1 MAETISPRYSRILLK
16 LSGEALSGNKDMGI
30 DAQVLDQMSLSIA
43 HLVGLGVQVGIV
55 VGGGNLYRGSQ
66 LQKDGLVGRVTGDQM
81 GMLATVMN
89 GLAMRD
95 ALVRRNIRTRL
106 MSALPIGTVV
116 ESYSSRDAIRHL
128 SQGEV
133 CVFVAGTGN
142 PFFTTDTA
150 ACLRGIEIE
159 ANLILKATKVDG
171 VYNKDPSKYEDAV
184 KYLDKFSAKDQ
195 LVSPAILGTIGNCYA
210 EMGQLDKAA
219 GTLLKAADKADSQA
233 LSPIYLIQAGQLF
246 EKLGKNSEAVKA
258 YTLVKEKYF
267 NSYQSMD
274 IDKYIERASI
284 K

>member
-133 CVFVAGTGN
+133 CVLLLVQEIHS
-142 PFFTTDTA
+142 
-150 ACLRGIEIE
+150 LR
-159 ANLILKATKVDG
+159 LIR
-171 VYNKDPSKYEDAV
+171 
-184 KYLDKFSAKDQ
+184 Q
-195 LVSPAILGTIGNCYA
+195 LAYA
-210 EMGQLDKAA
+210 E
-219 GTLLKAADKADSQA
+219 LKLKQ
-233 LSPIYLIQAGQLF
+233 I
-246 EKLGKNSEAVKA
+246 
-258 YTLVKEKYF
+258 
-267 NSYQSMD
+267 
-274 IDKYIERASI
+274 
-284 K
+284 

>member
-1 MAETISPRYSRILLK
+1 MAENSPRFSRILLK

-30 DAQVLDQMSLSIA
+30 DAPVLDQMSLAIA

-89 GLAMRD
+89 GLALRD
-95 ALVRRNIRTRL
+95 ALERRNIKTRL
-106 MSALPIGTVV
+106 MSAISIVGMV

-128 SQGEV
+128 KNGEV

-159 ANLILKATKVDG
+159 AKLILKATKVDG
-171 VYNKDPSKYEDAV
+171 VYDKDPSKHDDAV
-184 KYLDKFSAKDQ
+184 KYDQLSFDEVLDK
-195 LVSPAILGTIGNCYA
+195 
-210 EMGQLDKAA
+210 
-219 GTLLKAADKADSQA
+219 
-233 LSPIYLIQAGQLF
+233 
-246 EKLGKNSEAVKA
+246 KLGVMDLTAICLCRDHQVPLQVFDMNKPGALLSV
-258 YTLVKEKYF
+258 VMGKEEGTRV
-267 NSYQSMD
+267 SQ
-274 IDKYIERASI
+274 
-284 K
+284 

>member
-1 MAETISPRYSRILLK
+1 MADTNSPRYSRILLK

-95 ALVRRNIRTRL
+95 ALVRRNIKTRL
-106 MSALPIGTVV
+106 MSALSIGTVV
-116 ESYSSRDAIRHL
+116 EPYSSRDAIRYL
-128 SQGEV
+128 GQGEV
-133 CVFVAGTGN
+133 CVFVACTGN
-142 PFFTTDTA
+142 PFFKTDTA

-171 VYNKDPSKYEDAV
+171 VYNKDPSKYDDAV
-184 KYLDKFSAKDQ
+184 KYDQ
-195 LVSPAILGTIGNCYA
+195 LSFDQV
-210 EMGQLDKAA
+210 LD
-219 GTLLKAADKADSQA
+219 
-233 LSPIYLIQAGQLF
+233 
-246 EKLGKNSEAVKA
+246 EKLGVMDLTAICLCRDHNVPLQVFDMNKPGALLSVIMGE
-258 YTLVKEKYF
+258 KEGTHVT
-267 NSYQSMD
+267 N
-274 IDKYIERASI
+274 R
-284 K
+284 